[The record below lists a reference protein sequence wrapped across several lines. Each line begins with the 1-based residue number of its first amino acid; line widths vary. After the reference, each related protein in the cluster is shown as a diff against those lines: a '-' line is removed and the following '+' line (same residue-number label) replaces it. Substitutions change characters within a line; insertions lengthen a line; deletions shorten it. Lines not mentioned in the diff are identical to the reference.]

1 MTGVRVTAPKPTMSP
16 DPFPAYKV
24 ADADLQELT
33 AERSF
38 PGMATAEDAWA
49 PVKPN
54 DDVKQRYEDIH
65 DAWVSPALEEKGQQ
79 DFVGALAQSL
89 GWSDVSHLKSIAGIP
104 ERLKRG
110 FMNMCVAS
118 PLLTT

>member
-33 AERSF
+33 AERPF
-38 PGMATAEDAWA
+38 PAMVTAEDKWA

-54 DDVKQRYEDIH
+54 DDVKKRYEDVH
-65 DAWVSPALEEKGQQ
+65 EAWASPVLGEKGQQ
-79 DFVGALAQSL
+79 VFVGALSQSL
-89 GWSDVSHLKSIAGIP
+89 GWSDVSGLQSIAGIP
-104 ERLKRG
+104 DRLQKG
-110 FMNMCVAS
+110 FMNMYVAS
-118 PLLTT
+118 PLLTA